1 MKGQSHSDETRA
13 AVMAALLTGQ
23 GVSETARA
31 LNLPK
36 ATVSRIKS
44 EISRE
49 RLEQVGTER
58 EERLIDL
65 VMDYVSTNLRTLK
78 AQSIEVGRADYV
90 KKQSASEIA
99 VLHGVLAD
107 KTVRILAA
115 LEPDETAE
123 PELTSQRVN

>member
-1 MKGQSHSDETRA
+1 MS
-13 AVMAALLTGQ
+13 ALLAGQ

-49 RLEQVGTER
+49 RLEQVGTDR

-78 AQSIEVGRADYV
+78 AQSIEVGRADYI
-90 KKQSASEIA
+90 KNQSASEIA

-115 LEPDETAE
+115 LEPEESDE
-123 PELTSQRVN
+123 PPLTSQRIN

>member
-1 MKGQSHSDETRA
+1 MG
-13 AVMAALLTGQ
+13 ALLAGQ
-23 GVSETARA
+23 GVNETARA

-44 EISRE
+44 EITRE
-49 RLEQVGTER
+49 KLEQVGTAR

-78 AQSIEVGRADYV
+78 AQSIEVGRANYI

-115 LEPDETAE
+115 IEPVEEVEEEFASE
-123 PELTSQRVN
+123 RVH